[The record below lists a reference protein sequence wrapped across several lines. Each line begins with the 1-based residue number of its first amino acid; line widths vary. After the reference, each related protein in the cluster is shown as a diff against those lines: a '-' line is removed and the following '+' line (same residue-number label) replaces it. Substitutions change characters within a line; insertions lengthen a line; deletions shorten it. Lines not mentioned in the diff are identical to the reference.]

1 MGSWIKSIA
10 FVFILF
16 FTYNGI
22 SQQVALN
29 SQFYYFDFI
38 LNPSLSGSKDY
49 NPIYLSYRN
58 QWTGFNGS
66 PETIHF
72 GGNMALDAFNGLGIQ
87 FFQDN
92 HGGAYKQNG
101 MHLNYARHFIIKE
114 KKYFSI
120 GGGML
125 IDQFS
130 GNFNNLELV
139 NPTDNVFLIG
149 QESKL
154 LADASIGFNFHLN
167 KFNIGISSFNLLQS
181 RVSNNSIQSNNNNLK
196 RQYQLLCSYSL
207 PIDSSIV
214 LEPKILVRGLESGI
228 YHGDLLM
235 LGKFKEI
242 YILGFSHRIGAAWS
256 FIAGIEYNNS
266 VISYSYDLSTSG
278 LQSYTGATHEVILGY
293 KFKGKGGELNND
305 LDFDGIKDKKDD
317 CPNIPGPIEN
327 KGCPYGDLDE
337 DGILDNIDKCPETP
351 GIIELDGCPEE
362 IEEVIDSSNFNL
374 DTLEEEDINLIID
387 PDEKGDIDFAIDTN
401 DMIEIPISKEE
412 TEINIIFKNL
422 EFDFDKSSINPKFY
436 LELDRLV
443 ELLKTNSEW
452 KLIINGHTDAKRDI
466 QLAKKILKRKG
477 IPYSKEAHD
486 ELSMKYNINLSQKR
500 VQSVVEYLI
509 KKGIS
514 ESRLQA
520 IGHGEENPIATN
532 KTEEGR
538 RINRR
543 VEVEII
549 K

>member
-327 KGCPYGDLDE
+327 KGCPLDE
-337 DGILDNIDKCPETP
+337 VENVLDATFKLDSLQVEEVDIVVNPNEDLVITDMNKEIEDS
-351 GIIELDGCPEE
+351 IIIKTIKIPDVIEE
-362 IEEVIDSSNFNL
+362 IEVNMSFD
-374 DTLEEEDINLIID
+374 
-387 PDEKGDIDFAIDTN
+387 
-401 DMIEIPISKEE
+401 
-412 TEINIIFKNL
+412 NL
-422 EFDFDKSSINPKFY
+422 EFDFENFSINQKFY
-436 LELDRLV
+436 PELDRLIDS
-443 ELLKTNSEW
+443 LLANPNW
-452 KLIINGHTDAKRDI
+452 KLIISGHTDAKRNVD
-466 QLAKKILKRKG
+466 LAKKILKRKG

-486 ELSMKYNINLSQKR
+486 KLSKKYNIDLSEKR
-500 VQSVVEYLI
+500 ARSVVKYLI
-509 KKGIS
+509 NHGIS
-514 ESRLQA
+514 ETRFDA
-520 IGHGEENPIATN
+520 IGYGEENPIASN
-532 KTEEGR
+532 ETEEGR
-538 RINRR
+538 QKNRR
-543 VEVEII
+543 VEIEII